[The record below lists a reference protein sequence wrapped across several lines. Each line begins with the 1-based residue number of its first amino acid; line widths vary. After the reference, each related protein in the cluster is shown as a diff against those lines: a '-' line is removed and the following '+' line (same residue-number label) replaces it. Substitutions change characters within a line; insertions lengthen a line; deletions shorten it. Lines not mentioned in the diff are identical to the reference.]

1 MALGGYGSPAEEL
14 LMTQFDPDTESTP
27 VPPSEPVYSET
38 VETVVVRDSNTGWW
52 IAGVLGGL
60 VLIAVMWILFA
71 GREPDDAN
79 ARMLEAQADAARAQ
93 AAADAAMVQGQITG
107 AQASVDIAR
116 ADASRAQAEAVRA
129 GNDARAAEARATT
142 PPPPVVITAPPQ
154 PAPATV
160 TPNSPQN

>member
-1 MALGGYGSPAEEL
+1 
-14 LMTQFDPDTESTP
+14 MTQFDPNTDPASTP
-27 VPPSEPVYSET
+27 PTGQVYSET

-60 VLIAVMWILFA
+60 VLIAVLWILFA
-71 GREPDDAN
+71 GRGPGDAD
-79 ARMLEAQADAARAQ
+79 ARMMEAQADAARAQ

-129 GNDARAAEARATT
+129 SNDARAAEARATT
-142 PPPPVVITAPPQ
+142 PPPPVVITAPSQ

-160 TPNSPQN
+160 TPNAPQN

>member
-1 MALGGYGSPAEEL
+1 V
-14 LMTQFDPDTESTP
+14 THFDPNNDPARTP
-27 VPPSEPVYSET
+27 PTEPVYSET

-60 VLIAVMWILFA
+60 VLIAVFWILFA
-71 GREPDDAN
+71 GRGPDDTD
-79 ARMLEAQADAARAQ
+79 ARMLEAQAEAARAQ

-142 PPPPVVITAPPQ
+142 PPPPVVITTPPQ

-160 TPNSPQN
+160 TPNAPQN